1 MNQKRFLVFSKKAS
15 AILMMGSLMSG
26 MLFATPA
33 KGDRYFDGFSS
44 AAKASKPGM
53 MGDITGKF
61 NSFEIKLA
69 TEPDNYRMQGNMR
82 IVEKTGRPGAIYN
95 ETYKIRAT
103 DPERAAREYLATK
116 SGLFG
121 LSGDDLANLRLHAIR
136 TDAAGTTVRLRQTW
150 MGLQVN
156 KNAEITIH
164 ISPAGVIDYVMNSF
178 QYGIEM
184 RDTTA
189 LVPAGEARNM
199 ITSRFESLA
208 NANDIKFESNNL
220 EVLRYQDS
228 DYLVHRINLEM
239 GDAPGDWEALVDAR
253 SGQILKLEDVS
264 YYKKDKNRKTGLQS
278 FMVNGTGNVFDPDPL
293 STAGQTYGTG
303 GLTDAGDADSA
314 DLTAQVRSR
323 TLLDITDTGGTF
335 SLVGPYAS
343 IVDFESPFKGTFSQ
357 ASSTFAFTRNADN
370 FEAVNVYYHIDKS
383 MRYIN
388 TTLGLTIM
396 PHQYSGGVQ
405 FDPSGLSGA
414 DNSHYLSGSGRV
426 SFGEGGVDDAED
438 ADVVIHELG
447 HGIHDWV
454 TAGGLSQVNGLS
466 EGSGDY
472 WAGSYSRTIGG
483 WPTSNPA
490 YNWTFNWDGHNPF
503 WDGRIIN
510 YGATYPGGLTGQIH
524 TDGQIWATA
533 MMKVYDAIGAEKSD
547 KIFWAGLGLTNGG
560 SNQNDAANAVFTAS
574 GNLNYTFAERTAIR
588 NAFVSTGYTI
598 PAVPEPPIP
607 GVNVSGVVMMN
618 GTYGLKGGTV
628 TITDD
633 LTSATKSSSTSAMG
647 HFNFFGIV
655 EGRSYT
661 ITVSANKKGLTYTP
675 QTMVVN
681 GNVTGLTFTPVM

>member
-1 MNQKRFLVFSKKAS
+1 MNHKRFLVFSKKAS
-15 AILMMGSLMSG
+15 AVLMMGSLMSG

-69 TEPDNYRMQGNMR
+69 TSPDNYRMQGNMR
-82 IVEKTGRPGAIYN
+82 ILEKTGRPGAIYN
-95 ETYKIRAT
+95 ETYKTRAT
-103 DPERAAREYLATK
+103 DPERAAREYLAAR

-121 LSGDDLANLRLHAIR
+121 LSGDDLASLRLHAIR
-136 TDAAGTTVRLRQTW
+136 ENAAGTTVRLRQTY
-150 MGLQVN
+150 MGLPVN
-156 KNAEITIH
+156 KNAEITVH
-164 ISPAGVIDYVMNSF
+164 IAPGGTIDYVMNGF
-178 QYGIEM
+178 EYGIQLQ
-184 RDTTA
+184 DATP
-189 LVPAGEARNM
+189 LVSASEARNM

-208 NANDIKFESNNL
+208 NARDIKFETNNL
-220 EVLRYQDS
+220 EVFRYQGN
-228 DYLVHRINLEM
+228 DYLVHRVNLELA
-239 GDAPGDWEALVDAR
+239 DAPGDWEGLIDAR
-253 SGQILKLEDVS
+253 SGEILKLEDVAH
-264 YYKKDKNRKTGLQS
+264 YRKDKRKSGRSLEAV
-278 FMVNGTGNVFDPDPL
+278 MVNGTGNVFDPDPL
-293 STAGQTYGTG
+293 SSSGQAYGG
-303 GLTDAGDADSA
+303 NLSDLSDADTA
-314 DLTAQVRSR
+314 ELTAQVKSR
-323 TLLDITDTGGTF
+323 TLLDITDTSGTF
-335 SLVGPYAS
+335 SLVGPYAA
-343 IVDFESPFKGTFSQ
+343 IVDFEAPFKGTFTQ
-357 ASSTFAFTRNADN
+357 ASSTFAFTRAADN

-396 PHQYSGGVQ
+396 PYHYSGGVQ
-405 FDPSGLSGA
+405 FDPSGFNGA
-414 DNSHYLSGSGRV
+414 DNSHYLGGSGRLG
-426 SFGEGGVDDAED
+426 FGEGGVDDAED

-454 TAGGLSQVNGLS
+454 TVGGLSQVNGLS

-483 WPTSNPA
+483 LPTSNPA

-503 WDGRIIN
+503 WDGRVLD

-547 KIFWAGLGLTNGG
+547 KIFWAGLGLTNGS

-588 NAFVSTGYTI
+588 NVFVATGYTI
-598 PAVPEPPIP
+598 PALPEPPIP
-607 GVNVSGVVMMN
+607 GVSVSGTVNALN
-618 GTYGLKGGTV
+618 GYGLNGGTV
-628 TITDD
+628 IITDD
-633 LTSATKSSSTSAMG
+633 LNGSTKTSKTSAMG
-647 HFNFFGIV
+647 HFTFYGIL

-661 ITVSANKKGLTYTP
+661 ISVSPNKKGLTYAP
-675 QTMVVN
+675 QTMTVN
-681 GNVTGLTFTPVM
+681 GNVTGLTFTPSA